1 MKYKYS
7 MIHLAVDTK
16 YRSLASVWFNPQF
29 PPRCRPR
36 GSVVAGAAC
45 RDYDPTLGQPALH
58 MPSAGYYFYIR
69 LDMLPETCSS
79 GIGTAAYIVLMLAS
93 PKIVVLLF

>member
-1 MKYKYS
+1 MFGL
-7 MIHLAVDTK
+7 IPNFL
-16 YRSLASVWFNPQF
+16 RGGGGG
-29 PPRCRPR
+29 

>member
-29 PPRCRPR
+29 PPWRRWWWQRGGRCRVP
-36 GSVVAGAAC
+36 
-45 RDYDPTLGQPALH
+45 
-58 MPSAGYYFYIR
+58 
-69 LDMLPETCSS
+69 
-79 GIGTAAYIVLMLAS
+79 
-93 PKIVVLLF
+93 